1 MYDFMTAYAFTTHI
15 ITYICTLLYIIV
27 LYDIYMY
34 IYKLSMQL
42 YMYISTY
49 IHMKKIIIIKK
60 K

>member
-1 MYDFMTAYAFTTHI
+1 MYDLTTAYAFTTHI

-49 IHMKKIIIIKK
+49 IHMKKIIQ
-60 K
+60 